1 MVQTAGT
8 RVDIGALT
16 TGQPP
21 WWRERRRAHSL
32 ECVKAGE
39 GREKGGKTKKG
50 FAKKRNKAANLRE
63 FCGCVSRFPSLQ
75 QQEVFEE
82 RERGFM
88 SSGFR
93 LLTGAPRKLWISS
106 ESLLLCMQTC
116 PLHQR
121 KIQCLP
127 VSSMRLRSKRV
138 LGFCYAGVGALGL
151 SS

>member
-50 FAKKRNKAANLRE
+50 FAKKRNKAGI
-63 FCGCVSRFPSLQ
+63 FISIF
-75 QQEVFEE
+75 
-82 RERGFM
+82 
-88 SSGFR
+88 
-93 LLTGAPRKLWISS
+93 LLI
-106 ESLLLCMQTC
+106 LCMC
-116 PLHQR
+116 
-121 KIQCLP
+121 
-127 VSSMRLRSKRV
+127 
-138 LGFCYAGVGALGL
+138 FW
-151 SS
+151 